1 MTFRTLLLAAAAF
14 AAPLAIAAP
23 AHADGGVYVGVE
35 GENIALS
42 GYDSVSYFQGDGVP
56 VKGSARFSVDY
67 NGAEWHFASQANAD
81 AFKADP
87 EAYAPQYGG
96 HCAWALGANG
106 RLAPGDPKVY
116 KIVDGKLYLNF
127 NKAVQGRW
135 LKDISGFIT
144 KASVAW
150 IGIPTGTV
158 FG

>member
-1 MTFRTLLLAAAAF
+1 MTLRTLLLAAAAL

-35 GENIALS
+35 GESLALS

-56 VKGSARFSVDY
+56 VKGDARFSVEY
-67 NGAEWHFASQANAD
+67 NGAQWHFASQANAD

-127 NKAVQGRW
+127 NKAVQNRW
-135 LKDISGFIT
+135 FKDISGFIT
-144 KASVAW
+144 KANVAW
-150 IGIPTGTV
+150 IDIPTGAV